1 MLTDI
6 KETYDAKIAELKEL
20 GVGKT
25 DVAAV
30 KDQQILGL

>member
-6 KETYDAKIAELKEL
+6 KETYDAKITELKEL
-20 GVGKT
+20 GIGKT

-30 KDQQILGL
+30 KDQ

>member
-1 MLTDI
+1 MLAEI
-6 KETYDAKIAELKEL
+6 KDTYDAKITELKEL

-30 KDQQILGL
+30 KDEQIAS